1 MSKLVKLSFL
11 FILVIAMSGVAMA
24 QSQTFGAIGG
34 SVTNP
39 NKEVV
44 SGAAVTVRNAG
55 TNKEDSATT
64 NDQGQFRVL
73 NLQPGI
79 YSVTINA
86 TGFGPFSQ
94 EQVVVEVGRITELD
108 IALSIGPVQGTVEVT
123 AEAPVVNTS
132 QADFSTNINQ
142 TSINEL
148 PTNGRR
154 WSNFAL
160 LTPGAVPDGLFGL
173 VSFRGISGLLNN
185 STIDGGD
192 NNQAFFSEER
202 GRTRVQYS
210 ISQDAIREFQINTSN
225 YSAEYGRAAGGVVN
239 AVTKSG
245 TNQFHGGAF
254 LFVRDERFNTR
265 QPQTILV
272 QADGS
277 VIGFKPEDN
286 RKQFGGTLGG
296 PIVKDRLFFFFSY
309 DQQKRNFPGVAINN
323 NQDFLTNVNRTTLL
337 ARGVTTPQID
347 STVEFLRSL
356 TGEVARRGDQIL
368 LLPKI
373 DWRITDDNTL
383 TVTYNRLRWDAPNGI
398 QTSSTVTRGRGS
410 FGNDAVDLDWVTFRL
425 ASTLSPTIINEA
437 RFQWSREFARQNYDA
452 PIPGE
457 PTTAPGG
464 AAPSIAITGG
474 LTFGKPNFLD
484 RRAFP
489 LEKRQQYADIVTA
502 NRGNH
507 TFKFGVDISHV
518 SDVNDNLFT
527 EAGSYLYSNINDFI
541 MDYVNFQN
549 GGALR
554 TANRP
559 CGFPNITAGRI
570 AGQCYSGTF
579 LQGLG
584 VPKFVFSTND
594 YNFFVQD
601 DWRLTPRLNVN
612 LGVRYE
618 YQQLPEPQVPNAAF
632 DADPRFAGK
641 TSIFPADKNN
651 WGPRFGFA
659 YDISG
664 DGRFSVRGGYGIYF
678 GRIQNSVISNA
689 ITNTGVSNSQIQVST
704 SSIIFPNTL
713 AAGAGNI
720 PNVVVFSPHMANPE
734 IHQGD
739 LVLER
744 LIGPNTMVSVSYL
757 FSLGR
762 KLPTFVDVNLN
773 VPSASTNFLFVGG
786 PLAGQTMLVPRFTN
800 PRPNTTVNVVTENRS
815 TIKSSYNALVLQLN
829 RRLTNGIQFQSSYTW
844 SQARDNGQA
853 RGTFTENNV
862 PTNPFDYSLEQ
873 GVSDLDLR
881 HRFVSSAVLNPGTI
895 FGVGDSSVSKALFSD
910 WSLAPVFVWQSGFP
924 YDMGITGS
932 PASSTIVS
940 GGSNI
945 SGSRGRNRVLL
956 FPRNAF
962 RFPNFWNFDMRLSRR
977 IRFSESMNL
986 EFLAEG
992 FNLFNRT
999 HIVGNLDTTAY
1010 QVSGTNLNF
1019 RTAFLSTTPPIGETL
1034 YKNRQFQF
1042 AVRFQF

>member
-1 MSKLVKLSFL
+1 MSKILNLSCAIFL
-11 FILVIAMSGVAMA
+11 TLALSAVAFG
-24 QSQTFGAIGG
+24 QGTTFGAIGG
-34 SVTNP
+34 VVTNP

-44 SGAAVTVRNAG
+44 PGASVTVKNIE
-55 TNKEDSATT
+55 TNKEDTGTAD
-64 NDQGQFRVL
+64 DQGSFRIS
-73 NLQPGI
+73 NLVPGNYEI
-79 YSVTINA
+79 TVSG
-86 TGFGPFSQ
+86 TGFSPFTQ
-94 EQVVVEVGRITELD
+94 KVVVEVGRVTEVNA
-108 IALSIGPVQGTVEVT
+108 ALSIGPVSGTVEVT
-123 AEAPVVNTS
+123 SEAPVINTS
-132 QADFSTNINQ
+132 QQDFSTNINQ

-210 ISQDAIREFQINTSN
+210 ISQAAVREFQINTSN

-245 TNQFHGGAF
+245 TNEFHGGAF
-254 LFVRDERFNTR
+254 FFVRDERFNSR
-265 QPQTILV
+265 QPQTFLTL
-272 QADGS
+272 ADGS
-277 VIGFKPEDN
+277 VVGFKPEDN
-286 RKQFGGTLGG
+286 RKQFGGTIGG
-296 PIVKDRLFFFFSY
+296 PIVKDKLFFFFSY
-309 DQQKRNFPGVAINN
+309 DQQRRNFPGVAINSN
-323 NQDFLTNVNRTTLL
+323 LDFLTNINTTTLL
-337 ARGVTTPQID
+337 ARGVTQPQIS

-356 TGEVARRGDQIL
+356 TGEVARRGDQLL

-373 DWRITDDNTL
+373 DWRITDNNTL

-410 FGNDAVDLDWVTFRL
+410 FGDDAVDLDWVTFRL
-425 ASTLSPTIINEA
+425 SSTISPTLLNEA
-437 RFQWSREFARQNYDA
+437 RFQWSREFARQNYGA

-464 AAPSIAITGG
+464 AVPSIAITGG

-489 LEKRQQYADIVTA
+489 LEKRQQYADNVTA

-507 TFKFGVDISHV
+507 TFKFGFDISHV

-527 EAGSYLYSNINDFI
+527 EAGSYLYTNINDFI
-541 MDYVNFQN
+541 MDYVNYQN

-554 TANRP
+554 AANRA
-559 CGFPNITAGRI
+559 CIVTSGRI

-601 DWRLTPRLNVN
+601 DWRITPQLSLN

-651 WGPRFGFA
+651 WGPRIGFA
-659 YDISG
+659 YDIAG
-664 DGRFSVRGGYGIYF
+664 DGKTSVRGGYGIYF

-689 ITNTGVSNSQIQVST
+689 ITNTGVANSQIQVST

-713 AAGAGNI
+713 ATGAGNV

-744 LIGPNTMVSVSYL
+744 LIGSNTMFSVSYL

-773 VPSASTNFLFVGG
+773 FPTTSTTFTFVGG
-786 PLAGQTMLVPRFTN
+786 PLAGQTMVVPKFTN

-815 TIKSSYNALVLQLN
+815 TITSEYNALVLQLN
-829 RRLTNGIQFQSSYTW
+829 RRLTNGIQFQTSYTW
-844 SQARDNGQA
+844 SRARDNGQA

-862 PTNPFDYSLEQ
+862 PTNPFDYSLES
-873 GVSDLDLR
+873 GVSDLDLP
-881 HRFVSSAVLNPGTI
+881 HRFVASAVLEPGTI
-895 FGVGDSSVSKALFSD
+895 FGVGDSGASKALLKD
-910 WSLAPVFVWQSGFP
+910 WTLAPVFVWQSGFP

-932 PASSTIVS
+932 VGSAVS

-977 IRFSESMNL
+977 FKFSESMNL

-1010 QVSGTNLNF
+1010 QVSGTNLTF
-1019 RTAFLSTTPPIGETL
+1019 RQQFLTTTPPQGETL